1 VKAAV
6 DVEQLEASDI
16 EELAALCRARG
27 WTVGLAESC
36 TGGLLSSWICER
48 PGISNVFAG
57 AVVSYARKVKERLL
71 DVPVSLMQAHG
82 EVSVPVARAMAVG
95 GRKALDC
102 TWCVSITGIAG
113 PSGGS
118 AEKPVGTVCFA
129 VSGPGV
135 EEVSW
140 QVFPAGGG
148 RQDIQRQ
155 AAIFAFDFLLSAMR

>member
-1 VKAAV
+1 MNIG
-6 DVEQLEASDI
+6 ELEKI
-16 EELAALCRARG
+16 CRERG

-48 PGISNVFAG
+48 PGISNIFAG
-57 AVVSYARKVKERLL
+57 AVVSYARKVKETVLG
-71 DVPVSLMQAHG
+71 VPSTLMAVHG
-82 EVSVPVARAMAVG
+82 EVSVPVAVAMASG
-95 GRKALDC
+95 GRRALGC

-135 EEVSW
+135 EEACW
-140 QVFPAGGG
+140 RVFDAGGG

-155 AAIFAFDFLLSAMR
+155 AALFAFDFLLSAMR